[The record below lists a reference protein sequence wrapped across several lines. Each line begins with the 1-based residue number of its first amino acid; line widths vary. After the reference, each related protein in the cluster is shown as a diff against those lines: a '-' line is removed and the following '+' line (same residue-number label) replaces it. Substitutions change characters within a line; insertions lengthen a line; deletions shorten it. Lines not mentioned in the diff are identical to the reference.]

1 MYYLL
6 ANLSIIIGLFFALI
20 HTNVML
26 HDPLM
31 INPQNNHTELTLS
44 KNLITISGII
54 SEQYKNLTK
63 TFDTQ
68 QNEVTPF

>member
-54 SEQYKNLTK
+54 SEQSKNLTK

>member
-6 ANLSIIIGLFFALI
+6 ANLSIIIGLFLALI
-20 HTNVML
+20 HTNTML
-26 HDPLM
+26 RDLLM
-31 INPQNNHTELTLS
+31 ISPQNNHTELTLS

-54 SEQYKNLTK
+54 SEQSKNLTK
-63 TFDTQ
+63 TFHTQ

>member
-1 MYYLL
+1 
-6 ANLSIIIGLFFALI
+6 
-20 HTNVML
+20 ML

-54 SEQYKNLTK
+54 SEQSKNLTK